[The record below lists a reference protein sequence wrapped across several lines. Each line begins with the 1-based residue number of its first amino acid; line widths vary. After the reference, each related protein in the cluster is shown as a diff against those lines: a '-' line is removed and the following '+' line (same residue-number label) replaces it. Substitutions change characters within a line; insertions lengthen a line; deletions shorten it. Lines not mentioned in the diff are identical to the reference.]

1 MKEIKFDTAKAQQ
14 QCRKLE
20 EIAQSLKATSEHNLE
35 EAVQQLTHSWQGK
48 NGKNYIKIV
57 EKQKDSISQ
66 SRKNIEDIAVALKKI
81 TNTMI
86 DTEEKSEEIIK
97 IRNHM

>member
-1 MKEIKFDTAKAQQ
+1 MKEIKFDTAKAQR
-14 QCRKLE
+14 QCRELE

-35 EAVQQLTHSWQGK
+35 EAIQQLTHSWQGK
-48 NGKNYIKIV
+48 NAQNYIKMV
-57 EKQKDSISQ
+57 EKRKDSISQ

-86 DTEEKSEEIIK
+86 DTEKKAEEIIK
-97 IRNHM
+97 IKNRM